1 MIQHVYE
8 RAQKAR
14 EVKEVWVA
22 TEDIRIAR
30 AVENFGGRAVMT
42 SSEHPTGTHRVIEA
56 QKMVGGDPVVN
67 LQGDEPLIDPQQV
80 DLVIR
85 ALEEDPSADVAT
97 LCALS
102 RDSLEIEDPN
112 NVKVVMDHK
121 HYAMYFSRAPI
132 PFYRDEGSL
141 GAGAPKSAWIHVGI
155 YAYRKKALDKIQS
168 LPTAPWEEAEKLEQL
183 RFLYW
188 GLCVKVIPTHQRT
201 IGVDVPED
209 AARVERLLLQELGRE
224 GA

>member
-14 EVKEVWVA
+14 EVKEVWIA

-30 AVENFGGRAVMT
+30 AVEGFGGKAVMT
-42 SSEHPTGTHRVIEA
+42 SPKHPTGTHRVIEA

-80 DLVIR
+80 DLVIK
-85 ALEEDPSADVAT
+85 ALEEDPSADLAT
-97 LCALS
+97 LGVLS
-102 RDSLEIEDPN
+102 RDSQEIGDPN
-112 NVKVVMDHK
+112 NVKVVMDHQQ
-121 HYAMYFSRAPI
+121 YAMYFSRAPI

-141 GAGAPKSAWIHVGI
+141 GPGASKSAWIHVGI
-155 YAYRKKALDKIQS
+155 YAYRKEALEMIQS
-168 LPTAPWEEAEKLEQL
+168 LPPAPWEEAEKLEQL

-188 GLCVKVIPTHQRT
+188 GLRIKVIPTHQRT

-209 AARVERLLLQELGRE
+209 AARVERILLQELSRE

>member
-8 RAQKAR
+8 RAQKAK

-30 AVENFGGRAVMT
+30 VVEGFGGRALLT
-42 SSEHPTGTHRVIEA
+42 SPTHPTGTHRVIEA
-56 QKMVGGDPVVN
+56 QRLVGGDPVVN

-80 DLVIR
+80 DLVIQ
-85 ALEEDPSADVAT
+85 ALKEDTGADVST
-97 LCALS
+97 LCVLS
-102 RDSLEIEDPN
+102 RDALEIEDPN
-112 NVKVVMDHK
+112 NVKVVMDHRQ
-121 HYAMYFSRAPI
+121 HAMYFSRAPI
-132 PFYRDEGSL
+132 PFYRDEEGSET
-141 GAGAPKSAWIHVGI
+141 GSSKSAWIHVGI
-155 YAYRKKALDKIQS
+155 YAYTRKALELIES
-168 LPTAPWEEAEKLEQL
+168 LAPAPWEEAEKLEQL

-188 GLCVKVIPTHQRT
+188 GLCIRVLPTRQRT

-209 AARVERLLLQELGRE
+209 IARVERLLLAELNRE